1 MNVSI
6 YLLTYKITWG
16 GHLSS
21 WHVKI
26 INSIQMGSSEII
38 ADFHANG
45 FDNICK
51 NIPFQILFPYDEENV
66 SDYFSISIED
76 CQIEFETLLNVAWLR
91 LY

>member
-1 MNVSI
+1 
-6 YLLTYKITWG
+6 
-16 GHLSS
+16 
-21 WHVKI
+21 
-26 INSIQMGSSEII
+26 MGSSEII

-76 CQIEFETLLNVAWLR
+76 CQIEFETLLNVA
-91 LY
+91 